1 VSTISRKCVMA
12 MAAAVTLGSLAVAAD
27 VLSQFQLT
35 QEEAHAQTFDTI
47 WRGSPP
53 DATDTAGIFRR
64 LSPEARAA
72 AVTAMAA
79 VVRGYAESDAFR
91 ERYATE
97 RQERRPHEIQ
107 STSTTA
113 GDVEKQMGESE
124 KALAQMQ
131 AAMKDM
137 PPEMRKMMEAA
148 MKEAGAEGSM
158 DETIAAG
165 RKSAREGAEQQK
177 QAIADTNAAAAKSQK
192 SAQAFDAEYP
202 ANPERFVARRLRE
215 FLDLA
220 ASVPDTAALVRRGDK
235 MVFADPQLEKK
246 PDFWKQ
252 LYRAGRPA
260 RDAARAA
267 AEAWLKALE
276 RGVA

>member
-1 VSTISRKCVMA
+1 MSTVSGKIFIA
-12 MAAAVTLGSLAVAAD
+12 AAAVTIGTLVAAAD

-35 QEEAHAQTFDTI
+35 EDEAHAQAFNAI
-47 WRGSPP
+47 WRGAPP
-53 DATDTAGIFRR
+53 DESDAAGIFRP
-64 LSPEARAA
+64 LSPDARAA
-72 AVTAMAA
+72 AVTALAA
-79 VVRGYAESDAFR
+79 VVRAYAESDAFR

-97 RQERRPHEIQ
+97 RRGRRPHEIQ

-148 MKEAGAEGSM
+148 MKEAGAEGSI
-158 DETIAAG
+158 DEAIAAS
-165 RKSAREGAEQQK
+165 RKGAREGAEQQK
-177 QAIADTNAAAAKSQK
+177 KAIAETNAAAARSQQ

-202 ANPERFVARRLRE
+202 ANPERLLAKRLRE

-220 ASVPDTAALVRRGDK
+220 ATVPDTAVLVRRGDK

-276 RGVA
+276 RGAA

>member
-1 VSTISRKCVMA
+1 MSTIRGRVVIA
-12 MAAAVTLGSLAVAAD
+12 LTAAVTVGALVAAAD

-35 QEEAHAQTFDTI
+35 AEEANDKTFEAI
-47 WRGSPP
+47 WRGAAP
-53 DATDTAGIFRR
+53 DASEAAGVFRR

-72 AVTAMAA
+72 AVTAAAA
-79 VVRGYAESDAFR
+79 VARAYAESDAFR

-97 RQERRPHEIQ
+97 RRGRRPHEIQ
-107 STSTTA
+107 STSATA
-113 GDVEKQMGESE
+113 GDVDKQMGEME
-124 KALAQMQ
+124 KAMAQMQ

-137 PPEMRKMMEAA
+137 PPEMRKMMEAQ

-158 DETIAAG
+158 DEALAAG

-177 QAIADTNAAAAKSQK
+177 KAIAQTNAAAAKSQQ

-202 ANPERFVARRLRE
+202 ANPERLLAKRLRE

-220 ASVPDTAALVRRGDK
+220 ATVPDTAVLVRRGDK

-252 LYRAGRPA
+252 LYRAGKPA

-267 AEAWLKALE
+267 AEAWLKTLE
-276 RGVA
+276 RGAA

>member
-1 VSTISRKCVMA
+1 VFRIHGRVVIALTV
-12 MAAAVTLGSLAVAAD
+12 AVTAGALVAAAD

-35 QEEAHAQTFDTI
+35 EDEAHAQTFSAI

-53 DATDTAGIFRR
+53 DASDATGIFRR
-64 LSPEARAA
+64 LSPDARAA

-79 VVRGYAESDAFR
+79 VVRAYAESDAFR

-97 RQERRPHEIQ
+97 RQGRRPTEIQ

-113 GDVEKQMGESE
+113 SEVETQMGETE

-137 PPEMRKMMEAA
+137 PPEMRKMLEAT

-158 DETIAAG
+158 DEAIAAG

-177 QAIADTNAAAAKSQK
+177 KAIAETNAAAAKSQQ

-202 ANPERFVARRLRE
+202 ANPERLLAKRLRE
-215 FLDLA
+215 SLDLA
-220 ASVPDTAALVRRGDK
+220 ATVPDTAVLVRRGDK

-252 LYRAGRPA
+252 LYRAGKPA

-276 RGVA
+276 RGAA

>member
-1 VSTISRKCVMA
+1 MA
-12 MAAAVTLGSLAVAAD
+12 VAAAITLGSLAVAAD

-35 QEEAHAQTFDTI
+35 QDEAHAQTFSAL
-47 WRGSPP
+47 WSGAPP
-53 DATDTAGIFRR
+53 DAPDAAGIFRH

-79 VVRGYAESDAFR
+79 VVRAYAESDAFR

-97 RQERRPHEIQ
+97 RQGRRPRELQ
-107 STSTTA
+107 STSATA
-113 GDVEKQMGESE
+113 GDIEKQAGEAE

-137 PPEMRKMMEAA
+137 PPEMRKMME
-148 MKEAGAEGSM
+148 EALKQEGAEGSL
-158 DETIAAG
+158 DETLAAG
-165 RKSAREGAEQQK
+165 RKSAREGAEQHK
-177 QAIADTNAAAAKSQK
+177 KAVAEANAAAEKSKK

-202 ANPERFVARRLRE
+202 ADPERFVAKRLRE

-220 ASVPDTAALVRRGDK
+220 ATVPDTAVLVRRDDK
-235 MVFADPQLEKK
+235 MVFADPELEKK
-246 PDFWKQ
+246 PEFWKQ
-252 LYRAGRPA
+252 LYRAGKPA

-276 RGVA
+276 RGA

>member
-1 VSTISRKCVMA
+1 VIVLT
-12 MAAAVTLGSLAVAAD
+12 AAVTVGALVAAAD

-35 QEEAHAQTFDTI
+35 EEEAHTQTFDAM
-47 WRGSPP
+47 WRGAPP
-53 DATDTAGIFRR
+53 EASDAAGIFRR
-64 LSPEARAA
+64 LSPDARAA

-79 VVRGYAESDAFR
+79 VVRAYAESDAFR
-91 ERYATE
+91 ERYAAE
-97 RQERRPHEIQ
+97 RKGRRPHEIQ

-113 GDVEKQMGESE
+113 KDVDKQVEESE

-148 MKEAGAEGSM
+148 MKDAGAEGSM
-158 DETIAAG
+158 DEAIAAG

-177 QAIADTNAAAAKSQK
+177 KAIAETNAAAAKSQK

-220 ASVPDTAALVRRGDK
+220 ATVPDTAVLVRRGDK
-235 MVFADPQLEKK
+235 MVFADPQLEQK

-252 LYRAGRPA
+252 LYRAGKPA

-267 AEAWLKALE
+267 AEAWLKTLE
-276 RGVA
+276 RGAA